1 MNAAYVAAVV
11 DTLLPGDSGGPHG
24 EAPLPKAS
32 AAGMDLGALANAHDT
47 VIQAVAKEAGGAE
60 EFTISDEAVRIA
72 AVQTIERVLPEAFRA
87 LLLAL
92 LADYY
97 ESAPVLNA
105 MGWRSEPPQ
114 PQGHEL
120 YFIHPAIKGL
130 IHRVHSRGKL
140 WRE

>member
-11 DTLLPGDSGGPHG
+11 DTLLPGDSGGPEG
-24 EAPLPKAS
+24 EPLLPKAS
-32 AAGMDLGALANAHDT
+32 AAGIDLGALANAHDS
-47 VIQAVAKEAGGAE
+47 VLQAVAKEAGGTDTFIGAGE
-60 EFTISDEAVRIA
+60 PVRIA
-72 AVQTIERVLPEAFRA
+72 AVKAVERAMPEAFRA

-97 ESAPVLNA
+97 ESQPVLRA
-105 MGWRSEPPQ
+105 MEWRYDPPQ

-120 YFIHPAIKGL
+120 YIIHPAIKGL